1 MTCMLSDWAVCCF
14 IVVQEGVSIMTGL
27 TYNGRDE
34 NGNALWDSC
43 ANIRVRNYEKAASCQ
58 ELIQSFNINTNRWM
72 AKWVVS
78 AASVH
83 SVCWAEDVLSLAAN
97 LLKVPEF
104 YKFNVVV

>member
-1 MTCMLSDWAVCCF
+1 
-14 IVVQEGVSIMTGL
+14 MTGL

-72 AKWVVS
+72 AK
-78 AASVH
+78 
-83 SVCWAEDVLSLAAN
+83 
-97 LLKVPEF
+97 
-104 YKFNVVV
+104 